1 MELIQGYTVKLR
13 ELTTPEI
20 KSLSNRYGVKQR
32 SVEEFLMGIGGISM
46 EAAYECLKRKRKFNG
61 WNWRTVN
68 AISDG
73 ILLAR
78 TKLKY
83 L

>member
-1 MELIQGYTVKLR
+1 
-13 ELTTPEI
+13 
-20 KSLSNRYGVKQR
+20 
-32 SVEEFLMGIGGISM
+32 MGIGGISM